1 MLDHIDVDRDASL
14 VSMPCPL
21 RILARL
27 SAHATTASY
36 MVNSHH
42 SPRPLVEVN
51 IEILVEFCYAIF
63 LRPFLSITEL
73 SICAIDIELA
83 CPKIASSPSATSS
96 KRNSPMLT
104 EGFGHR
110 DLEAVL
116 ERLVGRDLA
125 QAEST

>member
-14 VSMPCPL
+14 VSMPYPL

-27 SAHATTASY
+27 SAHATTASHL
-36 MVNSHH
+36 VISHQ
-42 SPRPLVEVN
+42 SPRPLVELN
-51 IEILVEFCYAIF
+51 IEILIEFCYAIL
-63 LRPFLSITEL
+63 LRPFLGITEL
-73 SICAIDIELA
+73 SICAIDVELA
-83 CPKIASSPSATSS
+83 CPKIASTSS
-96 KRNSPMLT
+96 AALSERNSPVLT

-110 DLEAVL
+110 DLEAVP